1 MRESR
6 TYGPVRGRSQ
16 MSVPMANNTQWTRSS
31 DLLAFVPPHVPF
43 AQKKKRKDCIIL
55 LSGSA
60 AWPPARNFPRLR
72 ALALFGR
79 LSAARA

>member
-43 AQKKKRKDCIIL
+43 AQKKKERLHYPTKRIGCL
-55 LSGSA
+55 A
-60 AWPPARNFPRLR
+60 AGAQLPARP
-72 ALALFGR
+72 
-79 LSAARA
+79 